1 MSSIDAHLRVLFRST
16 LVFGIACGISLALSS
31 LHLDAIGFSKENIG
45 YLAIFFGAGVVLSAL
60 PAGVLIRRV
69 SAKWTLVTSLFLYS
83 TTVMAFPFLRSFESI
98 AAIRFMDGVFSA
110 GVWVGSET
118 ILLMRAEP
126 GRKAYLTTL
135 YAIWLSS
142 GYVAGPLMAMG
153 IVYVLPMYTAF
164 LVSGVTAIGSG
175 LFALLKLPRDQAPED
190 LPSAKRAEPSQ
201 AGGAE
206 ARPADSGKPK
216 STLALLWSV
225 KTSCFGSFA
234 YGYFQA
240 AAVLFLPL
248 YLMEEKH
255 ILKAKTAIFPA
266 MFCLGLLLCSNLF
279 GRIADRVG
287 HLLMM
292 RLLGCL
298 GILCVIGF
306 VFLDAYW
313 LMCLVTFGSGA
324 TFATIS
330 PISLALQ
337 GVIVS
342 PRDYSR
348 SNSVYNVFYASG
360 MLIGPPIAGYIFER
374 YGGLPLIWHMASLW
388 IGFVIF
394 TIVFLYD
401 DPAAR
406 RKREQKRK
414 TAGAAA
420 V

>member
-16 LVFGIACGISLALSS
+16 LLFGIACGISIGLSS
-31 LHLDAIGFSKENIG
+31 LHLDAIGFSKEKIG
-45 YLAIFFGAGVVLSAL
+45 YLATFFGAGVVLSAL
-60 PAGVLIRRV
+60 PAGILIRRV
-69 SAKWTLVTSLFLYS
+69 SAKWTLVVSLILYS
-83 TTVMAFPFLRSFESI
+83 TTVVAFPFLRSFEAI
-98 AAIRFMDGVFSA
+98 AAVRFMDGVFSA
-110 GVWVGSET
+110 GAWVGSET

-142 GYVAGPLMAMG
+142 GYVAGPLLVMG
-153 IVYVLPMYTAF
+153 IVYVAPMYVAF
-164 LVSGVTAIGSG
+164 IISGVFAVASG
-175 LFALLKLPRDQAPED
+175 LFSLFLLPKDDAPDQ
-190 LPSAKRAEPSQ
+190 LPSAKREPSEGRSESD
-201 AGGAE
+201 AHK
-206 ARPADSGKPK
+206 ADSGKHL
-216 STLALLWSV
+216 STLALLWRV

-240 AAVLFLPL
+240 AAVIFLPL
-248 YLMEEKH
+248 YLVAEKH
-255 ILKAKTAIFPA
+255 IPKEQTVIFPA
-266 MFCLGLLLCSNLF
+266 LFCLGLLLCSNVF
-279 GRIADRVG
+279 GRVADRIG

-292 RLLGCL
+292 RILGCF
-298 GILCVIGF
+298 GILCVVGF

-348 SNSVYNVFYASG
+348 SNSIYNVFYAGG
-360 MLIGPPIAGYIFER
+360 MLIGPSIAGHIADK
-374 YGGLPLIWHMASLW
+374 YGGLPLIWHMGALW
-388 IGFVIF
+388 VGFVVF

-406 RKREQKRK
+406 RKRDQKK
-414 TAGAAA
+414 VAG
-420 V
+420 

>member
-1 MSSIDAHLRVLFRST
+1 MSSSSSLDAHLRVLFRST
-16 LVFGIACGISLALSS
+16 LLFGIACGISIALSS
-31 LHLDAIGFSKENIG
+31 LHLNAIGFSKGKIG

-60 PAGVLIRRV
+60 PAGYLIRRV
-69 SAKWTLVTSLFLYS
+69 SAKWTLVCSLFLYS
-83 TTVMAFPFLRSFESI
+83 TTVVAFPFLRSFEAI
-98 AAIRFMDGVFSA
+98 AAVRFLDGIFSA

-142 GYVAGPLMAMG
+142 GYVAGPLLSMG
-153 IVYVLPMYTAF
+153 IVYVAPMYTAF
-164 LVSGVTAIGSG
+164 IVSGVFAIASG
-175 LFALLKLPRDQAPED
+175 LFSLFLLPRDEAPD
-190 LPSAKRAEPSQ
+190 QLPSAKRAEGEHSEAKEGADSQ
-201 AGGAE
+201 ANIGML
-206 ARPADSGKPK
+206 S
-216 STLALLWSV
+216 LLWKV

-248 YLMEEKH
+248 YLKEEKH
-255 ILKAKTAIFPA
+255 IPEKNTVIFPA
-266 MFCLGLLLCSNLF
+266 LFCLGLLLCSNAF
-279 GRIADRVG
+279 GRIADRIG

-292 RLLGCL
+292 RILGCV
-298 GILCVIGF
+298 GILCVVGF

-337 GVIVS
+337 GVIVA

-348 SNSVYNVFYASG
+348 SNSIYNVFYASG
-360 MLIGPPIAGYIFER
+360 MLIGPPIAGQVAEKF
-374 YGGLPLIWHMASLW
+374 GGLPLIWHLGVLW
-388 IGFVIF
+388 IVFVVF

-406 RKREQKRK
+406 RKRDLVRK
-414 TAGAAA
+414 AAA
-420 V
+420 

>member
-16 LVFGIACGISLALSS
+16 LLFGIACGISIGLSS
-31 LHLDAIGFSKENIG
+31 LHLDAIGFSKEKIG
-45 YLAIFFGAGVVLSAL
+45 YLATFFGAGVVLSAL
-60 PAGVLIRRV
+60 PAGILIRRV
-69 SAKWTLVTSLFLYS
+69 SAKWTLVVSLILYS
-83 TTVMAFPFLRSFESI
+83 TTVVAFPFLRSFEAI
-98 AAIRFMDGVFSA
+98 AAVRFMDGVFSA
-110 GVWVGSET
+110 GAWVGSET

-142 GYVAGPLMAMG
+142 GYVAGPLLAMG
-153 IVYVLPMYTAF
+153 VVYVAPMYVAF
-164 LVSGVTAIGSG
+164 IISGAFAVASG
-175 LFALLKLPRDQAPED
+175 LFSLFLLPKDDAPDQ
-190 LPSAKRAEPSQ
+190 LPSAKRELPEGQAESD
-201 AGGAE
+201 AHKV
-206 ARPADSGKPK
+206 DSGEHLG
-216 STLALLWSV
+216 TLALLWRV

-240 AAVLFLPL
+240 AAVIFLPL
-248 YLMEEKH
+248 YLVAEKH
-255 ILKAKTAIFPA
+255 IPKEQTVIFPA
-266 MFCLGLLLCSNLF
+266 LFCLGLLLCSNVF
-279 GRIADRVG
+279 GRVADRIG

-292 RLLGCL
+292 RILGCF
-298 GILCVIGF
+298 GILCVVGF

-348 SNSVYNVFYASG
+348 SNSIYNVFYAGG
-360 MLIGPPIAGYIFER
+360 MLIGPSIAGHIADK
-374 YGGLPLIWHMASLW
+374 YGGLPLIWHMGALW
-388 IGFVIF
+388 VGFVIF

-406 RKREQKRK
+406 RKRDQRK
-414 TAGAAA
+414 ILKASA
-420 V
+420 